1 MSASGVFARSVLA
14 IGCVLSS
21 LMTAELRAEERPS
34 RPRGADAPTASRVAV
49 CSASAPNLPYNV
61 RIDRHILPRVQ
72 KMLQRSAT
80 FREQCRRLAAAPWVH
95 VGVKLDP
102 RVFET
107 RSYRAVS
114 LIQRPNPDLLIA
126 LITLQV
132 LTDPAV
138 WLAHEFEHVL
148 EQVDKIDLEAL
159 ADRKDAA
166 WRVGPH
172 MFETKRAIA
181 AGEAV
186 VAEVRGQSAQHDAD
200 LSADGQAARSDDHNF
215 VD

>member
-1 MSASGVFARSVLA
+1 MSASGVFTRGVVA
-14 IGCVLSS
+14 IGFVLSS
-21 LMTAELRAEERPS
+21 LMTANLHAEERPS
-34 RPRGADAPTASRVAV
+34 RARGADASTSSRAAV
-49 CSASAPNLPYNV
+49 CSASAPYLPSNV
-61 RIDRHILPRVQ
+61 RVDRHILPRVQ
-72 KMLQRSAT
+72 KMLQRSPT
-80 FREQCRRLAAAPWVH
+80 FREQCRRLASVPWVH

-114 LIQRPNPDLLIA
+114 QIQRPNPDLLIA

-148 EQVDKIDLEAL
+148 EQVDNIDLEAL
-159 ADRKDAA
+159 ADRKHAA

-186 VAEVRGQSAQHDAD
+186 VAEVQSAQRDAD
-200 LSADGQAARSDDHNF
+200 VSEDGPAAPPDDHNF

>member
-1 MSASGVFARSVLA
+1 
-14 IGCVLSS
+14 
-21 LMTAELRAEERPS
+21 
-34 RPRGADAPTASRVAV
+34 
-49 CSASAPNLPYNV
+49 
-61 RIDRHILPRVQ
+61 
-72 KMLQRSAT
+72 MLQRSRT
-80 FREQCRRLAAAPWVH
+80 FREQCRRLAASAWVH
-95 VGVKLDP
+95 VGVRLDP

-114 LIQRPNPDLLIA
+114 EIQRPNPNLLIA

-132 LTDPAV
+132 LTDQAV

-148 EQVDKIDLEAL
+148 EQVDSIDVAEL
-159 ADRKDAA
+159 ADRKQAA

-186 VAEVRGQSAQHDAD
+186 AAEVRGQSAAHDAA
-200 LSADGQAARSDDHNF
+200 LPEDGPAATDSDHNF
-215 VD
+215 VE